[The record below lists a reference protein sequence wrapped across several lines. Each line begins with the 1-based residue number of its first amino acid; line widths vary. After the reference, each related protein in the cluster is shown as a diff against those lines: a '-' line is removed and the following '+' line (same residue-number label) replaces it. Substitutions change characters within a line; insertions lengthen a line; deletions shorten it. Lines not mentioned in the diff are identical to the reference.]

1 MLIHYIFHIW
11 YKIVRKACKQYRLS
25 VNCILVL
32 NGAYIYNKTFGKPF
46 TRTQLLKFVTYFDNH
61 RIGKFMTVL
70 MCNGYIEESGHYKQ
84 YLTYKISEKGIELI
98 SSLSI
103 RYEEELYSFCSS
115 NGIEL

>member
-1 MLIHYIFHIW
+1 
-11 YKIVRKACKQYRLS
+11 V
-25 VNCILVL
+25 LVL
-32 NGAYIYNKTFGKPF
+32 NGAYIYNKTFNKPF
-46 TRTQLLKFVTYFDNH
+46 TRTQLLHFVTYYNNH
-61 RIGKFMTVL
+61 KLGKLITVL
-70 MCNGYIEESGHYKQ
+70 TIKGYIEESGHYKQ